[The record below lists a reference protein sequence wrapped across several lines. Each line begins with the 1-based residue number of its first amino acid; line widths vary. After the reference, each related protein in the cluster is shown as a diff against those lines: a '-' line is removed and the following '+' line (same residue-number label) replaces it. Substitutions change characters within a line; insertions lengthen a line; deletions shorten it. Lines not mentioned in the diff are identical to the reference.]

1 MTQPNVYEGPGAEPS
16 VRGGDEGGRDRF
28 ERAETRHDREAVRDR
43 RSLAALFGDL
53 LTESTTLIRQE
64 IDLAKAEASQKVGQ
78 VGRGAAMLGAGGA
91 VAFAGFL
98 YLLLSASVALE
109 TWVEPWL
116 APLVVG
122 GITLVVGLVVL
133 GAGRSRMT
141 ADSLQPRRTLRTL
154 EEDREWARAQVRR

>member
-1 MTQPNVYEGPGAEPS
+1 MTQPNVYESPGAEPY
-16 VRGGDEGGRDRF
+16 VRRDDDDGRGARSGARRDRGS
-28 ERAETRHDREAVRDR
+28 EGDR
-43 RSLAALFGDL
+43 RSIAALFGDL
-53 LTESTTLIRQE
+53 LSESTTLIRQE

-109 TWVEPWL
+109 NWVEPWL
-116 APLVVG
+116 APLIVG
-122 GITLVVGLVVL
+122 AVTLIVGLILL
-133 GAGRSRMT
+133 GVGRSRMS